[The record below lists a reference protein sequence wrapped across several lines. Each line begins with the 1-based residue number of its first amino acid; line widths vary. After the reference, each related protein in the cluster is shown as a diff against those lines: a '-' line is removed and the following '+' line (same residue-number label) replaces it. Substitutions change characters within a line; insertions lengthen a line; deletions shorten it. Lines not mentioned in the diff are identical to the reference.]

1 MNHELLT
8 TALSALKGGKTL
20 LYPTDTIWGIG
31 CDATNAEAIE
41 RIYAIKE
48 RDHSKS
54 MLVLANAEM
63 LSATLPQEAAEMLL
77 HSDRPTTVVLP
88 TEMLRVKVAE
98 NLPALDDTVGVRVP
112 KMDFCEAL
120 LKELDRPIVST
131 SANLSGHPSPAT
143 YADIEKAL
151 IQRIDCPLPD
161 DPSFHH
167 APTGSSRIIKLLPDG
182 TIQTLRP

>member
-31 CDATNAEAIE
+31 CDATDAQAIE
-41 RIYAIKE
+41 RIYAIKQ

-54 MLVLANAEM
+54 MLVLASPLM
-63 LSATLPQEAAEMLL
+63 LSPALPREAADLL
-77 HSDRPTTVVLP
+77 LRSDRPTTVILP
-88 TEMLRVKVAE
+88 AEMLLAKVAP
-98 NLPALDDTVGVRVP
+98 NLPAHDGTVGVRVP
-112 KMDFCEAL
+112 RMDFCEAL
-120 LKELDRPIVST
+120 LRELDHPIVST

-143 YADIEKAL
+143 YADIEEAL
-151 IQRIDCPLPD
+151 VQRIDCPLPD
-161 DPSFHH
+161 DSSFRH
-167 APTGSSRIIKLLPDG
+167 APTGSSRIVKLLPDG